1 MIRRE
6 VLIYVSGVG
15 RHALFPI
22 PCKLTAW
29 FQRYTSLAG
38 CRNTKLSEDDWS
50 PFGKKYACTFG
61 STFGSVISYSP
72 GIQQFQC
79 TKLRYIDTSSL
90 ITDLAFRLA
99 FIVP

>member
-1 MIRRE
+1 M
-6 VLIYVSGVG
+6 LFSLSLVSLLHGFSAIQVWPG
-15 RHALFPI
+15 AETQSFPRTI
-22 PCKLTAW
+22 GLHSA
-29 FQRYTSLAG
+29 
-38 CRNTKLSEDDWS
+38 RNTV
-50 PFGKKYACTFG
+50 TFG
-61 STFGSVISYSP
+61 STFGSMISYSP